1 MPALPEFAA
10 LGRIFRSTAPVN
22 LTESETEYVVTCT
35 KHIFEA
41 HLVLEFSITNT
52 INDQM
57 LKDVMVRAGSKTR

>member
-1 MPALPEFAA
+1 M
-10 LGRIFRSTAPVN
+10 N